1 MITFISIRD
10 LDVDKHITTE
20 YVILFM
26 YFFDKKNDVIIKAK
40 IIKKIHLID
49 NFKINMLLSN
59 DVIESKK
66 IDVNISNK
74 SIYIDNCEIIINFE
88 IRTSRIIVQISIHA
102 RKITMIFS
110 HNELIFSMHYIIVSF
125 DRNYLF
131 ESNEF
136 NLSFYVHLI
145 NFNFKHIVVRN
156 ENNHAIHISRNCR
169 VDHMIEINFINVFQ
183 IHVDDVNQIVDLIF
197 RRSIQIHKIN

>member
-1 MITFISIRD
+1 MTI
-10 LDVDKHITTE
+10 E
-20 YVILFM
+20 YAILFM
-26 YFFDKKNDVIIKAK
+26 YFFYQKNDVTIKIKIK

-49 NFKINMLLSN
+49 NFKINMLLNN
-59 DVIESKK
+59 DVIKSEK

-74 SIYIDNCEIIINFE
+74 SIYIDNCEIIVNFE
-88 IRTSRIIVQISIHA
+88 IRTSRVIVQISIHA
-102 RKITMIFS
+102 RKITIIFS

-136 NLSFYVHLI
+136 NFSFYVHLV

-156 ENNHAIHISRNCR
+156 ENNHAMHIFRNCR
-169 VDHMIEINFINVFQ
+169 VDYMIKVNFINVFQ
-183 IHVDDVNQIVDLIF
+183 IHVDDVHEIVDLTF
-197 RRSIQIHKIN
+197 RRSIQIDKTN